1 VCGTPG
7 SGQAAAELAFGL
19 ILALARNIPS
29 EAARLRVGDLRWQ
42 TTIGTELCGK
52 TLGILG
58 FGRLGTRM
66 ARYATAFEMDVVAHS
81 RTLTTERA
89 AERGARA
96 ADLADTL
103 EAADILTIHLT
114 LTPETRGLIGAKE
127 LARMKPGAFL
137 VNTARGPIV
146 DQPALIAALE
156 SRHLA
161 GAALDVY
168 DVEPLPAN
176 HPFRTL
182 TNVIALPHLGYV
194 TAETYRAF
202 YQGAVEDIEAWL
214 DGAPVRVLNP

>member
-1 VCGTPG
+1 
-7 SGQAAAELAFGL
+7 
-19 ILALARNIPS
+19 
-29 EAARLRVGDLRWQ
+29 
-42 TTIGTELCGK
+42 
-52 TLGILG
+52 
-58 FGRLGTRM
+58 
-66 ARYATAFEMDVVAHS
+66 MDVVAHS

-156 SRHLA
+156 SSHLA